1 MNINYTKKEKIL
13 IISYL
18 VMIVFLG
25 LGISFSYFLLA
36 DSADKDS
43 TRVYAGRLD
52 ISFIQG
58 NEINTEV
65 LYPIPKP
72 DFNTKEKIYK
82 NRFTV
87 STEGTL
93 EQNVAISF
101 NILENQFSE
110 DMIRY
115 SLYNGD
121 GIELSTGYLNK
132 GLETLIDNLYFKPIE
147 TREFVLI
154 VWLEEKPFEQIE
166 EQGCK
171 LFGRIHVNSKQYGY

>member
-1 MNINYTKKEKIL
+1 MNIKYTRKEKIL

-52 ISFIQG
+52 VSYIQG
-58 NEINTEV
+58 NELDEI
-65 LYPIPKP
+65 LYPIPEP
-72 DFNTKEKIYK
+72 DFNTTEKVYR
-82 NRFTV
+82 NRFAV

-101 NILENQFSE
+101 NILSNQFSN

-115 SLYNGD
+115 ALYTSNGNK
-121 GIELSTGYLNK
+121 LSTGYLNE
-132 GLETLIDNLYFKPIE
+132 GLELLIDNLYFKPVE
-147 TREFVLI
+147 SREFVLM
-154 VWLEEKPFEQIE
+154 VWLEEKPFEQAGE
-166 EQGCK
+166 MGCK
-171 LFGRIHVNSKQYGY
+171 LLGRILINSKQYGY